1 MDNTEYLKQISQTV
15 RPEKK
20 SMGWMSSPIFKV
32 AVGGIIAFIL
42 IMIIGS
48 VLSNGKASLK
58 QQTISLKFHVEN
70 TLDAISSYKDNL
82 KSSNLRSS
90 SVSLSSVLSDT
101 KRKLTEYTDGK
112 YSKKDSDIERLEEE
126 AVAHKEELEADLF
139 EAKISGILDRT
150 FAHKMALEISLIT
163 AEEASIYDASK
174 DENLQS
180 ILESSYNSLNNLYN
194 NFNDFSET
202 K

>member
-1 MDNTEYLKQISQTV
+1 MDNQEYLKQISQTV

-20 SMGWMSSPIFKV
+20 SREWMSSPILKV
-32 AVGGIIAFIL
+32 AVGGILAFIV
-42 IMIIGS
+42 IMVIGS
-48 VLSNGKASLK
+48 VITGGKTSLK
-58 QQTISLKFHVEN
+58 EQTISLKLHIEN
-70 TLDAISSYKDNL
+70 TMNVVSEYQTNL

-90 SVSLSSVLSDT
+90 SASLSGVLSDT
-101 KRKLTEYTDGK
+101 NRKLTEYIENK
-112 YSKKDSDIERLEEE
+112 YSDKDTEDLEEE
-126 AVAHKEELEADLF
+126 ATAHKDELKNDLF
-139 EAKISGILDRT
+139 EAKINGILDRI

-163 AEEASIYDASK
+163 AEESSIYDASK

-180 ILESSYNSLNNLYN
+180 ILEGSYNSLNNLYN